1 MAGMRFLLRLMALMF
16 LAVAVIAAVIDT
28 ARSLAA
34 STLTLTSLGKGW
46 TDFSP
51 TTLTATQN
59 FVQAKLPAVV
69 YDPVFLFLLSMP
81 AAAVMAI
88 FAAAFYAI
96 GAKPER
102 PFGDFTA
109 GR

>member
-1 MAGMRFLLRLMALMF
+1 MRFLFRLAALVFMAI
-16 LAVAVIAAVIDT
+16 AVIAAVIDT

-51 TTLTATQN
+51 ATLAATQD
-59 FVQAKLPAVV
+59 FVQTRLPAAV
-69 YDPVFLFLLSMP
+69 YDPAFLLVLSMP

>member
-1 MAGMRFLLRLMALMF
+1 MRFFFRLLALVF

-46 TDFSP
+46 ADFSP
-51 TTLTATQN
+51 ATLTATQE
-59 FVQAKLPAVV
+59 FVQARLPAAVH
-69 YDPVFLFLLSMP
+69 DPAFLFLLSMP
-81 AAAVMAI
+81 AAAVMAR

>member
-1 MAGMRFLLRLMALMF
+1 MRFIFRLLALVF

-46 TDFSP
+46 ADFSP
-51 TTLTATQN
+51 ATLAATQE
-59 FVQAKLPAVV
+59 FIRARLPESMN
-69 YDPVFLFLLSMP
+69 DPAFLFLLSMP
-81 AAAVMAI
+81 AAAVLAI
-88 FAAAFYAI
+88 LAAAFYAI
-96 GAKPER
+96 GAEPER